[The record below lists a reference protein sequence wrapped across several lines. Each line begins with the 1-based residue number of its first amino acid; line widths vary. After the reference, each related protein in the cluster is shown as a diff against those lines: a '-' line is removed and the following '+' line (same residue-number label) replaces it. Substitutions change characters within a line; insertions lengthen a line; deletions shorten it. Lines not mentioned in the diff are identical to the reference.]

1 MIFDLKKLNVFKVNA
16 YPYSESRFV
25 AVKTLDELYVYCAR
39 LVHEGVVVQ
48 SVSQMLDYS
57 SNTPR
62 MAVKNQ
68 KVFKDELKRLKAED
82 KEKEQ

>member
-1 MIFDLKKLNVFKVNA
+1 MFFGLKKLNVFKVNA

-25 AVKTLDELYVYCAR
+25 AVKTLDELYIYCAR
-39 LVHEGVVVQ
+39 LVHEGVVIQ
-48 SVSQMLDYS
+48 SVSHMLEFS
-57 SNTPR
+57 HRTPR
-62 MAVKNQ
+62 IAIMNE

>member
-1 MIFDLKKLNVFKVNA
+1 MPFDLKKFNVFKVNA

-39 LVHEGVVVQ
+39 LVHDGVVIQ
-48 SVSQMLDYS
+48 YVSQMLDYS

-62 MAVKNQ
+62 IAVKNQ